1 MQQMYDKKLL
11 DREHEL
17 ERFRVDLGI
26 SREETSKQ
34 RDEVIS
40 LRNQVGDLNG
50 KIEKK
55 ALKVKK
61 LEDSISELEKKA
73 GAHSEQAKKLQD

>member
-1 MQQMYDKKLL
+1 MQKMYDKKLY
-11 DREHEL
+11 DREADL

-40 LRNQVGDLNG
+40 LRN
-50 KIEKK
+50 
-55 ALKVKK
+55 
-61 LEDSISELEKKA
+61 
-73 GAHSEQAKKLQD
+73 

>member
-1 MQQMYDKKLL
+1 MQQMYDKKLSNGEA
-11 DREHEL
+11 DL

-40 LRNQVGDLNG
+40 LRN
-50 KIEKK
+50 
-55 ALKVKK
+55 
-61 LEDSISELEKKA
+61 
-73 GAHSEQAKKLQD
+73 

>member
-11 DREHEL
+11 DLEADL

-34 RDEVIS
+34 RDMVIS
-40 LRNQVGDLNG
+40 LRSQVNDLNE
-50 KIEKK
+50 KLDKK
-55 ALKVKK
+55 ASKV
-61 LEDSISELEKKA
+61 
-73 GAHSEQAKKLQD
+73 